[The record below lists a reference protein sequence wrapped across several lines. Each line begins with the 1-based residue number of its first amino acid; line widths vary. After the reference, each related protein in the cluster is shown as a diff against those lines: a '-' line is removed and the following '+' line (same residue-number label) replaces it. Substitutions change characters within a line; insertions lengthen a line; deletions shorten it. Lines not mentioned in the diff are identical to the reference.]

1 MRKNH
6 LGICLGILCEVWSGT
21 FGSCGYLEKAE
32 QQEGLCNHFIAAVI
46 VGNGAKVSIDI
57 KEKAQFQI
65 VWEIPSMKR
74 YWPFRI
80 SLLYSLRQT

>member
-1 MRKNH
+1 MSEVGL
-6 LGICLGILCEVWSGT
+6 LGVVDT
-21 FGSCGYLEKAE
+21 YKK
-32 QQEGLCNHFIAAVI
+32 QERLCNHFIAAVI

-65 VWEIPSMKR
+65 VWGIPSRKR

-80 SLLYSLRQT
+80 SLLYLLSQTWYHILYP